1 MTAATRL
8 AGAALTPSLLRGFG
22 VGPQP
27 LPSYYTCF
35 ITGIRGTL

>member
-1 MTAATRL
+1 MTAGTHL
-8 AGAALTPSLLRGFG
+8 AGAALTASLLRDFG

-27 LPSYYTCF
+27 LPSYHTCF